1 MENALVKG
9 ICQIGIF
16 MICAQTFVHFC
27 PKGAYEKYLK
37 MLVSIMVLIQI
48 ISPIGKVLGGNQQGI
63 VNIQKGDWLEEIL
76 MQSMDDMLRE
86 KKIELGEGETIEGM
100 ETIEATEKLGG
111 MEGRDGIEP
120 SETYTKEG
128 TPERKVGIYIE
139 PVAPIHVGQ

>member
-1 MENALVKG
+1 MENALIKG

-48 ISPIGKVLGGNQQGI
+48 ISPIGKVLGGNPQGI
-63 VNIQKGDWLEEIL
+63 ANIQKGDWLEEIL

-86 KKIELGEGETIEGM
+86 KKIELGEGETIEEM
-100 ETIEATEKLGG
+100 EKIGG

-120 SETYTKEG
+120 SETFTKEG
-128 TPERKVGIYIE
+128 TPEQKVGIYIE